1 MTYRISEAALRD
13 LNDIRSYIEL
23 DNPDAAVRTLVTFAS
38 KFEFLAGQPRAGR
51 SRPEIASG
59 VRSLPVGSY
68 LVLYRIVGKSVEIA
82 RVVHGARNLP
92 DVQV

>member
-1 MTYRISEAALRD
+1 MTYLLSETALRD
-13 LNDIRSYIEL
+13 LDDIREYIAL
-23 DNPDAAVRTLVTFAS
+23 DNPDASLRLLTTFES
-38 KFEFLAGQPRAGR
+38 KFEFLAGRPRAGR

-68 LVLYRIVGKSVEIA
+68 LIFYRIAGKTVEIA